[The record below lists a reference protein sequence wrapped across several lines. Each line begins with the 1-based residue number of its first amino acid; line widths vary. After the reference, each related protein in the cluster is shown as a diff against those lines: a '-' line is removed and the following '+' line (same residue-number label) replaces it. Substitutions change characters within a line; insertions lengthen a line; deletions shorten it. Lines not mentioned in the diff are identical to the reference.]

1 MLTNLK
7 IGTRLAVGFG
17 LILALLLLIAGVG
30 LNRMGSIAADTEKIV
45 THYNVQNNLARDM
58 SEQIHIVSR
67 LLRTVLLM
75 DNLAD
80 KKENAGR
87 IAKSRE
93 TYDDLAKK
101 LEATS
106 KSAESK
112 AILAEISALVPRA
125 RQGNT
130 KVLELALAGQDK
142 EANRVLFGE
151 ARGAIAAWQTG
162 LDKAS
167 TYFKGQVDKA
177 YTSAEAAYKQAVTI
191 VLSVAGLALLLGA
204 VLAYF
209 ITRSITQ
216 PLAAM
221 GAVIETVAQ
230 GDLTQRVDIQSKD
243 ELGELGRILNTTNEG
258 LREMVL
264 QIQESALA
272 ISTASGEISMGNTDL
287 SRRTEEQAASLEET
301 ASSMEQIT
309 SNVNQTA
316 DNARSANTESGK
328 ARQVA
333 QEGGT
338 AVSQVVVAMEAINQS
353 SAKINEIIGVVDE
366 IAFQT
371 NLLALN
377 AAVEAARAGEQ
388 GRGFAVVATEVRNL
402 AKRSADAAKEI
413 KGLIRESVAKS
424 NEGTRVAAHAGDTI
438 QEVVTNVQRV
448 SSLVSEIAGATQEQ
462 STGLNEINK
471 AVVQMDEV
479 TQQNAA
485 LVEEAAAAAESLDAQ
500 AHALTEIVAR
510 FKTGVEVRRPE
521 GARARAAS
529 TTQRTAPKPM
539 ARPQQAAV
547 KRGPA
552 RPELAHAKPAV
563 VTPKGGDDGQWEAF

>member
-1 MLTNLK
+1 MLVMDSQADRKVNVER
-7 IGTRLAVGFG
+7 IGKAREA
-17 LILALLLLIAGVG
+17 
-30 LNRMGSIAADTEKIV
+30 
-45 THYNVQNNLARDM
+45 YNQA
-58 SEQIHIVSR
+58 S
-67 LLRTVLLM
+67 
-75 DNLAD
+75 
-80 KKENAGR
+80 KE
-87 IAKSRE
+87 
-93 TYDDLAKK
+93 
-101 LEATS
+101 LES
-106 KSAESK
+106 SLKSAESK
-112 AILAEISALVPRA
+112 AEFAAIQVNLLKNREA
-125 RQGNT
+125 NT
-130 KVLELALAGQDK
+130 KVLEASLAGRDK
-142 EANRVLFGE
+142 EAIRLMFDE
-151 ARGAIAAWQTG
+151 ARPADQALQSNIDTLQKHFTASI
-162 LDKAS
+162 DKRYALA
-167 TYFKGQVDKA
+167 Q
-177 YTSAEAAYKQAVTI
+177 ENHKQAVTFT
-191 VLSVAGLALLLGA
+191 LALGALALILGITISI
-204 VLAYF
+204 L
-209 ITRSITQ
+209 ITRSITR

-230 GDLTQRVDIQSKD
+230 GDLTQRVEIDSKD
-243 ELGELGRILNTTNEG
+243 ELGDLGRILNSTNEG

-264 QIQESALA
+264 QIQESAQA

-333 QEGGT
+333 QDGGT
-338 AVSQVVVAMEAINQS
+338 AVTQVIAAMEAINAS

-388 GRGFAVVATEVRNL
+388 GRGFAVVAAEVRNL

-424 NEGTRVAAHAGDTI
+424 VDGNKVAAHAGETI
-438 QEVVTNVQRV
+438 QQVVANVQRV
-448 SSLVSEIAGATQEQ
+448 TALVSDIATATQEQ

-485 LVEEAAAAAESLDAQ
+485 LVEESAAAAESLDAQ
-500 AHALTEIVAR
+500 AHALNEIVSR
-510 FKTGVEVRRPE
+510 FKTGVEVRRTATPK
-521 GARARAAS
+521 ARTTVTSMPAAKPARAALK
-529 TTQRTAPKPM
+529 KPT
-539 ARPQQAAV
+539 
-547 KRGPA
+547 
-552 RPELAHAKPAV
+552 RPELSHGKPPV
-563 VTPKGGDDGQWEAF
+563 PTPASGDDGQWEAF

>member
-7 IGTRLAVGFG
+7 IGTRLGLGFG
-17 LILALLLLIAGVG
+17 IILTLLMIITGIG
-30 LNRMGSIAADTEKIV
+30 IDRMGAIESNTDEIV
-45 THYNVQNNLARDM
+45 NHYNKQYYLASDM
-58 SEQIHIVSR
+58 SEQAYLISR
-67 LLRTVLLM
+67 MVRTTLLM
-75 DNLAD
+75 DNLSD
-80 KKENAGR
+80 RKSNVEQIG
-87 IAKSRE
+87 KSRE
-93 TYDDLAKK
+93 AYNSAAKE
-101 LEATS
+101 LEGTL

-112 AILAEISALVPRA
+112 AEFATIQRNLEKN
-125 RQGNT
+125 RQANT
-130 KVLELALAGQDK
+130 KVLESSLAGRDK
-142 EANRVLFGE
+142 EATRLMFDE
-151 ARGAIAAWQTG
+151 ARPADQALQDSIDILIKHFNASIA
-162 LDKAS
+162 KR
-167 TYFKGQVDKA
+167 YGQAQDNH
-177 YTSAEAAYKQAVTI
+177 KQAVTYT
-191 VLSVAGLALLLGA
+191 LSLSALALLLGVVIA
-204 VLAYF
+204 VL
-209 ITRSITQ
+209 ITRSVTT
-216 PLAAM
+216 PLAAV

-230 GDLTQRVDIQSKD
+230 GDLTQRVEIDSKD
-243 ELGELGRILNTTNEG
+243 ELGELGRILNNTNEG

-316 DNARSANTESGK
+316 DNAKSANHESSK

-333 QEGGT
+333 QDGGA
-338 AVSQVVVAMEAINQS
+338 AVTQVISAMEAINQS

-388 GRGFAVVATEVRNL
+388 GRGFAVVAAEVRNL

-424 NEGTRVAAHAGDTI
+424 EDGNKIAAHAGDTI
-438 QEVVTNVQRV
+438 AEVVANVQRV
-448 SSLVSEIAGATQEQ
+448 TSLVSEIANATHEQ

-471 AVVQMDEV
+471 AVVSMDEV

-485 LVEEAAAAAESLDAQ
+485 LVEESAAAAESLDAQ
-500 AHALTEIVAR
+500 AHALTEIVGR
-510 FKTGVEVRRPE
+510 FRTGVEVRRAAAPQ
-521 GARARAAS
+521 ARTTVTSQPAR
-529 TTQRTAPKPM
+529 TPVKPSH
-539 ARPQQAAV
+539 ATLKRP
-547 KRGPA
+547 PA
-552 RPELAHAKPAV
+552 RPELAVAKHPV
-563 VTPKGGDDGQWEAF
+563 PLPRHDDDGQWEAF

>member
-7 IGTRLAVGFG
+7 IGTRLTVSFG
-17 LILALLLLIAGVG
+17 LLLALLLVIAGVG
-30 LNRMGSIAADTEKIV
+30 INRMSSIAADTERIV

-58 SEQIHIVSR
+58 SEQIQIVAR

-75 DNLAD
+75 DKVAD
-80 KKENAGR
+80 KKDNA
-87 IAKSRE
+87 AKMAKARE
-93 TYDDLAKK
+93 TYDELAKQ
-101 LEATS
+101 LEARS

-112 AILAEISALVPRA
+112 AILADIASHVAKARA
-125 RQGNT
+125 ANT
-130 KVLELALAGQDK
+130 QVLELALAGKDK
-142 EANRVLFGE
+142 EANRLLFAE
-151 ARGAIAAWQTG
+151 ARGATAAWQVS
-162 LDKAS
+162 LDKGS
-167 TYFKGQVDKA
+167 IYFRERVDKA
-177 YTSAEAAYKQAVTI
+177 YETAKATEKQAEI
-191 VLSVAGLALLLGA
+191 VVISVGALALLLGA
-204 VLAYF
+204 VLAFF

-230 GDLTQRVDIQSKD
+230 GDLTQRVQIDSKD

-258 LREMVL
+258 LRDMVL

-272 ISTASGEISMGNTDL
+272 ISIASGEISMGNTDL

-316 DNARSANTESGK
+316 DNAKSANVESGQ

-338 AVSQVVVAMEAINQS
+338 AVTQVIGAMEAINQS

-413 KGLIRESVAKS
+413 KGLIRDSVAKS
-424 NEGTRVAAHAGDTI
+424 EDGNRIAAHAGDTL
-438 QEVVTNVQRV
+438 QEVVANVQRV
-448 SSLVSEIAGATQEQ
+448 TALVAEIANATQEQ

-471 AVVQMDEV
+471 AVVSMDEV

-510 FKTGVEVRRPE
+510 FKTGAEVRRSEATRHKPATQHSAPS
-521 GARARAAS
+521 GKASASIKRAS
-529 TTQRTAPKPM
+529 
-539 ARPQQAAV
+539 
-547 KRGPA
+547 
-552 RPELAHAKPAV
+552 RPELAHAGPSLA
-563 VTPKGGDDGQWEAF
+563 TPNGAGTWRAT

>member
-7 IGTRLAVGFG
+7 IGTRLTTGFA
-17 LILALLLLIAGVG
+17 LILALLLVIAGVG
-30 LNRMGSIAADTEKIV
+30 LNRMGSIAADTERIV
-45 THYNVQNNLARDM
+45 THYNVQNTLARDM

-67 LLRTVLLM
+67 LIRTILLM

-80 KKENAGR
+80 KKDNAAR

-93 TYDDLAKK
+93 TYDGLAKK
-101 LEATS
+101 LEATT

-112 AILAEISALVPRA
+112 AILAETATLLAKA
-125 RQGNT
+125 RQSNGQ
-130 KVLELALAGQDK
+130 VLALALAGQDK
-142 EANRVLFGE
+142 EANRLLFGE
-151 ARGAIAAWQTG
+151 ARGAVQALQAS

-167 TYFKGQVDKA
+167 KFFGERVDKA
-177 YTSAEAAYKQAVTI
+177 YEEAKAAHKQAVTI
-191 VLSVAGLALLLGA
+191 VIAVAVLALLLG
-204 VLAYF
+204 VILAIL
-209 ITRSITQ
+209 ITRSITR

-230 GDLTQRVDIQSKD
+230 GDLTQRVDITSKD
-243 ELGELGRILNTTNEG
+243 ELGDLGRILNTTNEG

-316 DNARSANTESGK
+316 DNARSANQESGK

-333 QEGGT
+333 TEGGT
-338 AVSQVVVAMEAINQS
+338 AVSQVIGAMDAINQS

-388 GRGFAVVATEVRNL
+388 GRGFAVVAAEVRNL

-424 NEGTRVAAHAGDTI
+424 EDGNRIAAHAGETI
-438 QEVVTNVQRV
+438 QEVVSNVQRV
-448 SSLVSEIAGATQEQ
+448 TSLVAEIANATQEQ

-471 AVVQMDEV
+471 AVVSMDEV

-485 LVEEAAAAAESLDAQ
+485 LVEEAAAAAESLDEQ

-510 FKTGVEVRRPE
+510 FKTGVEVRGSGAPRGRTTVTSQPTRPPQAKP
-521 GARARAAS
+521 ARAS
-529 TTQRTAPKPM
+529 
-539 ARPQQAAV
+539 V
-547 KRGPA
+547 KRAA
-552 RPELAHAKPAV
+552 RPELAAGKQPV
-563 VTPKGGDDGQWEAF
+563 STPKNTGDGDWEAF

>member
-7 IGTRLAVGFG
+7 IGTRLTVSFG
-17 LILALLLLIAGVG
+17 LILALLLVIAGVG
-30 LNRMGSIAADTEKIV
+30 INRMSSIAADTERIV

-58 SEQIHIVSR
+58 SEQIQIVAR

-75 DNLAD
+75 DKVAD
-80 KKENAGR
+80 KKDNA
-87 IAKSRE
+87 AKMAKARE
-93 TYDDLAKK
+93 TYDELAKQ
-101 LEATS
+101 LEARS

-112 AILAEISALVPRA
+112 AILADIASHVAKARA
-125 RQGNT
+125 ANT
-130 KVLELALAGQDK
+130 QVLELALAGKDK
-142 EANRVLFGE
+142 EANRLLFAE
-151 ARGAIAAWQTG
+151 ARGATAAWQVS
-162 LDKAS
+162 LDKGS
-167 TYFKGQVDKA
+167 IYFRERVDKA
-177 YTSAEAAYKQAVTI
+177 YETAKATEKQAEI
-191 VLSVAGLALLLGA
+191 VVISVGALALLLGA
-204 VLAYF
+204 VLAFF

-230 GDLTQRVDIQSKD
+230 GDLTQRVQIDSKD

-258 LREMVL
+258 LRDMVL

-272 ISTASGEISMGNTDL
+272 ISIASGEISMGNTDL

-316 DNARSANTESGK
+316 DNAKSANVESGQ

-338 AVSQVVVAMEAINQS
+338 AVTQVIGAMEAINQS

-413 KGLIRESVAKS
+413 KGLIRDSVAKS
-424 NEGTRVAAHAGDTI
+424 EDGNRIAAHAGDTL
-438 QEVVTNVQRV
+438 QEVVANVQRV
-448 SSLVSEIAGATQEQ
+448 TALVAEIANATQEQ

-471 AVVQMDEV
+471 AVVSMDEV

-510 FKTGVEVRRPE
+510 FKTGAEVRRSEATRHKPATQHSAPS
-521 GARARAAS
+521 GKASASIKRAS
-529 TTQRTAPKPM
+529 
-539 ARPQQAAV
+539 
-547 KRGPA
+547 
-552 RPELAHAKPAV
+552 RPELAHAGPSLA
-563 VTPKGGDDGQWEAF
+563 TPNGAGTWRAT

>member
-7 IGTRLAVGFG
+7 IGTRLSVGFG

-30 LNRMGSIAADTEKIV
+30 INRMGSIAADTERIV

-58 SEQIHIVSR
+58 SEQIQIVAR

-75 DNLAD
+75 DNVAD
-80 KKENAGR
+80 KKDNAAK
-87 IAKSRE
+87 IAKARE
-93 TYDDLAKK
+93 TYDELSKK
-101 LEATS
+101 LETTT
-106 KSAESK
+106 KSPESK
-112 AILAEISALVPRA
+112 AIMADIASHVGKARRA
-125 RQGNT
+125 NT
-130 KVLELALAGQDK
+130 QVLELALAGKDK
-142 EANRVLFGE
+142 EANRLLFAE
-151 ARGAIAAWQTG
+151 ARGATTAWQAS
-162 LDKAS
+162 LDKGS
-167 TYFKGQVDKA
+167 VYFRERVDKA
-177 YTSAEAAYKQAVTI
+177 YENAKATGKQAEI
-191 VLSVAGLALLLGA
+191 VVISVGALALLLGA
-204 VLAYF
+204 LLAFF

-230 GDLTQRVDIQSKD
+230 GDLTQRVEIHSKD

-264 QIQESALA
+264 QIQESAQA
-272 ISTASGEISMGNTDL
+272 ISGASGEISMGNTDL

-316 DNARSANTESGK
+316 DNARSANTESAQ

-338 AVSQVVVAMEAINQS
+338 AVTQVIAAMEAINQS

-388 GRGFAVVATEVRNL
+388 GCGFAVVAAEVRNL

-413 KGLIRESVAKS
+413 KVLIRESVAKS
-424 NEGTRVAAHAGDTI
+424 EDGNKIAAHAGETI
-438 QEVVTNVQRV
+438 TEVVTNVQRV
-448 SSLVSEIAGATQEQ
+448 TSLVGEIANATQEQ

-485 LVEEAAAAAESLDAQ
+485 LVEEAAAAAESLDEQ

-510 FKTGVEVRRPE
+510 FKTGVDVRRTQTQAHPS
-521 GARARAAS
+521 AAP
-529 TTQRTAPKPM
+529 RPM
-539 ARPQQAAV
+539 AKPAQASV
-547 KRGPA
+547 KRTA
-552 RPELAHAKPAV
+552 RPELAASRKPV
-563 VTPKGGDDGQWEAF
+563 PTPRNDGDGDWEAF